1 MKRLA
6 IIILGG
12 LALLGTTT
20 SCQKDFEEINTNPNR
35 PQQALPTALFNGST
49 KLFLKNTRNYTTSG
63 MMFRSWMQY
72 TAQDTYTKE
81 SRFLYRDYAGDYLW
95 RYPYQVAGGYK
106 DIIDLNTDPKTK
118 ELMTTYGKSENQIAA
133 ARIMLAYTFALLV
146 ETFGDVPYY
155 SYGSPNPER
164 FQALQLEKYISPVYA
179 TQKEIYTDLLKELKE
194 AAAQIVSDSYVF
206 KEGDYIFETPDKMRR
221 FANSLRL
228 RLAIRLKDV
237 SDTELRTLAQ
247 QSIDELKAGT
257 AVMQSEAD
265 TVELQFDS
273 DDTNPAPIYKEYFVS
288 NRVDYSPSN
297 SFVQLLKGQ
306 RGNFGVDPRL
316 QKYFAPKG
324 LTKYQAR
331 DGRYT
336 ESDNLND
343 YIGMPY
349 GLDESMADFQFKS
362 GVAVSFFSSRIL
374 QPNYAEVFMEYSE
387 VCFLLSEA
395 NGWDNTWY
403 KKGVEASMKKWGV
416 DDAKITS
423 FLATIPAAN
432 EENVLT
438 QKYIALYMNPNEA
451 WAEYRRTGYPHTL
464 IKVNEET
471 DLNIPTE
478 AGQTKYRFE
487 SLVADLTDIPERLFY
502 PVAYKVINE
511 ANYQNALK
519 SMQMTTDILL
529 TKRDCLSRQS
539 LFFLL
544 SPPFVCFVSKLLYNQ

>member
-118 ELMTTYGKSENQIAA
+118 ELMTTYGKNENQIAA
-133 ARIMLAYTFALLV
+133 ARIMMAYTFALLV

-164 FQALQLEKYISPVYA
+164 FQALQLREFISPVYA

-237 SDTELRTLAQ
+237 QDAELRTLAQ
-247 QSIDELKAGT
+247 QSIDELKSGA

-336 ESDNLND
+336 ESDNIND

-416 DDAKITS
+416 ANTKITN
-423 FLATIPAAN
+423 FLSTIPAAN

-511 ANYQNALK
+511 ANYQEALK
-519 SMQMTTDILL
+519 SMQMTTDIL
-529 TKRDCLSRQS
+529 TKRLIFDRGQRR
-539 LFFLL
+539 
-544 SPPFVCFVSKLLYNQ
+544 P

>member
-257 AVMQSEAD
+257 TVMQSEAD

-416 DDAKITS
+416 ADTKITN
-423 FLATIPAAN
+423 FLNTIPAAN
-432 EENVLT
+432 QENVLT

-511 ANYQNALK
+511 ANYQKALE
-519 SMQMTTDILL
+519 SMQMTTDIL
-529 TKRDCLSRQS
+529 TKRLIFDRGQRR
-539 LFFLL
+539 
-544 SPPFVCFVSKLLYNQ
+544 P

>member
-395 NGWDNTWY
+395 NGWDNTWS

-416 DDAKITS
+416 ADTKITN
-423 FLATIPAAN
+423 FLNTIPAAN

-519 SMQMTTDILL
+519 SMQMTTDIL
-529 TKRDCLSRQS
+529 TKRLIFDRGQRR
-539 LFFLL
+539 
-544 SPPFVCFVSKLLYNQ
+544 P

>member
-106 DIIDLNTDPKTK
+106 DIIDLNTNPKTK
-118 ELMTTYGKSENQIAA
+118 ELMATYGKSENQIAA

-416 DDAKITS
+416 NSTKITN
-423 FLATIPAAN
+423 FLNTIPAAN
-432 EENVLT
+432 QENVLT

-511 ANYQNALK
+511 ANYQKALE
-519 SMQMTTDILL
+519 SMQMTTDIL
-529 TKRDCLSRQS
+529 TKRLIFDRGQRR
-539 LFFLL
+539 
-544 SPPFVCFVSKLLYNQ
+544 P

>member
-49 KLFLKNTRNYTTSG
+49 KLFLKYTRNYTTSG

-106 DIIDLNTDPKTK
+106 DIIDLNTNPKTK
-118 ELMTTYGKSENQIAA
+118 ELMATYGKSENQIAA

-416 DDAKITS
+416 ADTKITN
-423 FLATIPAAN
+423 FLNTIPAAN
-432 EENVLT
+432 QENVLT

-511 ANYQNALK
+511 ANYQEALK
-519 SMQMTTDILL
+519 SMQMTTDIL
-529 TKRDCLSRQS
+529 TKRLIFDRGQRR
-539 LFFLL
+539 
-544 SPPFVCFVSKLLYNQ
+544 P

>member
-118 ELMTTYGKSENQIAA
+118 ELMATYGKSENQIAA

-416 DDAKITS
+416 ADTKITN
-423 FLATIPAAN
+423 FLNTIPAAN

-511 ANYQNALK
+511 ANYQKALE
-519 SMQMTTDILL
+519 SMQMTTDIL
-529 TKRDCLSRQS
+529 TKRLIFDRGQRR
-539 LFFLL
+539 
-544 SPPFVCFVSKLLYNQ
+544 P

>member
-1 MKRLA
+1 MKRLVY
-6 IIILGG
+6 IILGG
-12 LALLGTTT
+12 IALLGTT

-72 TAQDTYTKE
+72 SAQDTYTKE

-416 DDAKITS
+416 ADTKITN
-423 FLATIPAAN
+423 FLNTIPAAN
-432 EENVLT
+432 QENVLT

-519 SMQMTTDILL
+519 SMQMTTDIL
-529 TKRDCLSRQS
+529 TKRLIFDRGQRR
-539 LFFLL
+539 
-544 SPPFVCFVSKLLYNQ
+544 P

>member
-118 ELMTTYGKSENQIAA
+118 ELMATYGKSENQIAA

-257 AVMQSEAD
+257 SVMQSEAD

-416 DDAKITS
+416 ADTKITN
-423 FLATIPAAN
+423 FLNTIPAAN
-432 EENVLT
+432 QENVLT

-478 AGQTKYRFE
+478 AGQTKYKFE
-487 SLVADLTDIPERLFY
+487 SLVADLTDIPERLLY

-511 ANYQNALK
+511 ANYQKALE
-519 SMQMTTDILL
+519 SMQMTTDIL
-529 TKRDCLSRQS
+529 TKRLIFDRGQRR
-539 LFFLL
+539 
-544 SPPFVCFVSKLLYNQ
+544 P

>member
-1 MKRLA
+1 MKRLVY
-6 IIILGG
+6 IILGG
-12 LALLGTTT
+12 IALLGTT

-72 TAQDTYTKE
+72 SAQDTYTKE

-118 ELMTTYGKSENQIAA
+118 ELMTTYGKNENQIAA
-133 ARIMLAYTFALLV
+133 ARIMMAYTFALLV

-164 FQALQLEKYISPVYA
+164 FQALQLNEYISPVYA

-237 SDTELRTLAQ
+237 QDAELRALAQ
-247 QSIDELKAGT
+247 QNINELKDGT
-257 AVMQSEAD
+257 AVMQSESD

-273 DDTNPAPIYKEYFVS
+273 DDTNPAPIYNEYFVR

-336 ESDNLND
+336 ESNNIND
-343 YIGMPY
+343 YVGMPY

-478 AGQTKYRFE
+478 AGQTRYKFE
-487 SLVADLTDIPERLFY
+487 SLVADLTDIPERLRY

-511 ANYQNALK
+511 ANYQKALE
-519 SMQMTTDILL
+519 SMQMTTDVL
-529 TKRDCLSRQS
+529 TKRLIFDRGQRR
-539 LFFLL
+539 
-544 SPPFVCFVSKLLYNQ
+544 P

>member
-1 MKRLA
+1 MKRLVY
-6 IIILGG
+6 IILGG
-12 LALLGTTT
+12 IALLGTT

-72 TAQDTYTKE
+72 SAQDTYTKE

-118 ELMTTYGKSENQIAA
+118 ELMTTYGKNENQIAA
-133 ARIMLAYTFALLV
+133 ARIMMAYTFALLV

-164 FQALQLEKYISPVYA
+164 FQALQLNEYISPVYA

-237 SDTELRTLAQ
+237 QDAELRALAQ
-247 QSIDELKAGT
+247 QNINELKDGT
-257 AVMQSEAD
+257 AVMQSESD

-273 DDTNPAPIYKEYFVS
+273 DDTNPAPIYNEYFVR

-336 ESDNLND
+336 ESNNIND
-343 YIGMPY
+343 YVGMPY

-478 AGQTKYRFE
+478 AGQTKYRFDP
-487 SLVADLTDIPERLFY
+487 LVADLTDIPERLFY

-511 ANYQNALK
+511 ANYQKALK
-519 SMQMTTDILL
+519 SMQMTTDIL
-529 TKRDCLSRQS
+529 TKRLIFDRGQRR
-539 LFFLL
+539 
-544 SPPFVCFVSKLLYNQ
+544 P

>member
-49 KLFLKNTRNYTTSG
+49 KLFLKYTRNYTTSG

-95 RYPYQVAGGYK
+95 RFPYQVAGGYK

-118 ELMTTYGKSENQIAA
+118 ELMATYGKSENQIAA

-237 SDTELRTLAQ
+237 SDTELRNLAQ
-247 QSIDELKAGT
+247 QSIDELKSGA

-273 DDTNPAPIYKEYFVS
+273 DDTNPAPIYNEYFVS

-395 NGWDNTWY
+395 NGWDDTWY

-416 DDAKITS
+416 NSTKITN
-423 FLATIPAAN
+423 FLNTIPAAN
-432 EENVLT
+432 QENVLT

-511 ANYQNALK
+511 ANYQKALE
-519 SMQMTTDILL
+519 SMQMTTDIL
-529 TKRDCLSRQS
+529 TKRLIFDRGQRR
-539 LFFLL
+539 
-544 SPPFVCFVSKLLYNQ
+544 P

>member
-1 MKRLA
+1 MKRLVY
-6 IIILGG
+6 IILGG
-12 LALLGTTT
+12 IALLGTT

-72 TAQDTYTKE
+72 SAQDTYTKE

-118 ELMTTYGKSENQIAA
+118 ELMTTYGKNENQIAA
-133 ARIMLAYTFALLV
+133 ARIMMAYTFALLV

-164 FQALQLEKYISPVYA
+164 FQALQLNEYISPVYA

-247 QSIDELKAGT
+247 QSIDELKSGA

-273 DDTNPAPIYKEYFVS
+273 DDTNPAPIYNEYFVS

-395 NGWDNTWY
+395 NGWDDTWY

-416 DDAKITS
+416 NSTKITN
-423 FLATIPAAN
+423 FLNTIPAAN
-432 EENVLT
+432 QENVLT

-511 ANYQNALK
+511 ANYQKALE
-519 SMQMTTDILL
+519 SMQMSTDIL
-529 TKRDCLSRQS
+529 TKRLIFDRGQRR
-539 LFFLL
+539 
-544 SPPFVCFVSKLLYNQ
+544 P

>member
-1 MKRLA
+1 MKRLVY
-6 IIILGG
+6 IILGG
-12 LALLGTTT
+12 IALLGTT

-72 TAQDTYTKE
+72 SAQDTYTKE

-118 ELMTTYGKSENQIAA
+118 ELMTTYGKNENQIAA
-133 ARIMLAYTFALLV
+133 ARIMMAYTFALLV

-164 FQALQLEKYISPVYA
+164 FQALQLNEYISPVYA

-237 SDTELRTLAQ
+237 QDAELRALAQ
-247 QSIDELKAGT
+247 QNINELKDGT
-257 AVMQSEAD
+257 AVMQSESD

-273 DDTNPAPIYKEYFVS
+273 DDTNPAPIYNEYFVR

-336 ESDNLND
+336 ESNNIND
-343 YIGMPY
+343 YVGMPY

-511 ANYQNALK
+511 ANYQKALK
-519 SMQMTTDILL
+519 SMQMTTDIL
-529 TKRDCLSRQS
+529 TKRLIFDRGQRR
-539 LFFLL
+539 
-544 SPPFVCFVSKLLYNQ
+544 P

>member
-118 ELMTTYGKSENQIAA
+118 ELMATYGKSENQIAA

-247 QSIDELKAGT
+247 QSIDELKSGT

-336 ESDNLND
+336 ESDNIND

-416 DDAKITS
+416 ANTKITN
-423 FLATIPAAN
+423 FLNTIPAAN
-432 EENVLT
+432 QENVLT

-478 AGQTKYRFE
+478 AGQTKYKFE

-511 ANYQNALK
+511 ANYQKALE
-519 SMQMTTDILL
+519 SMQMTTDIL
-529 TKRDCLSRQS
+529 TKRLIFDRGQRR
-539 LFFLL
+539 
-544 SPPFVCFVSKLLYNQ
+544 P

>member
-1 MKRLA
+1 MKQLA
-6 IIILGG
+6 IVILGG
-12 LALLGTTT
+12 LDLLGTTT

-118 ELMTTYGKSENQIAA
+118 ELMATYGKSENQIAA

-247 QSIDELKAGT
+247 QSIDELKSGT

-336 ESDNLND
+336 ESDNIND

-416 DDAKITS
+416 ANTKITN
-423 FLATIPAAN
+423 FLNTIPAAN

-478 AGQTKYRFE
+478 AGQTKYKFE

-511 ANYQNALK
+511 ANYQKALE
-519 SMQMTTDILL
+519 SMQMTTDIL
-529 TKRDCLSRQS
+529 TKRLIFDRGQRR
-539 LFFLL
+539 
-544 SPPFVCFVSKLLYNQ
+544 P

>member
-81 SRFLYRDYAGDYLW
+81 SRFLYRDYAGAYLW

-416 DDAKITS
+416 ADTKITN
-423 FLATIPAAN
+423 FLNTIPAAN

-519 SMQMTTDILL
+519 SMQMTTDIL
-529 TKRDCLSRQS
+529 TKRLIFDRGQRR
-539 LFFLL
+539 
-544 SPPFVCFVSKLLYNQ
+544 P

>member
-416 DDAKITS
+416 ADTKITN
-423 FLATIPAAN
+423 FLNTIPAAN
-432 EENVLT
+432 QENVLT

-487 SLVADLTDIPERLFY
+487 SLVADLIDIPERLFY

-519 SMQMTTDILL
+519 SMQMTTDIL
-529 TKRDCLSRQS
+529 TKRLIFDRGQRR
-539 LFFLL
+539 
-544 SPPFVCFVSKLLYNQ
+544 P

>member
-118 ELMTTYGKSENQIAA
+118 ELMATYGKSENQIAA

-247 QSIDELKAGT
+247 QSIDELKSGA

-395 NGWDNTWY
+395 NGWDDTWY

-416 DDAKITS
+416 NSTKITN
-423 FLATIPAAN
+423 FLNTIPAAN
-432 EENVLT
+432 QENVLT

-519 SMQMTTDILL
+519 SMQMTTDIL
-529 TKRDCLSRQS
+529 TKRLIFDRGQRR
-539 LFFLL
+539 
-544 SPPFVCFVSKLLYNQ
+544 P

>member
-49 KLFLKNTRNYTTSG
+49 KLFLKYTRNYTTSG

-95 RYPYQVAGGYK
+95 RFPYQVAGGYK

-118 ELMTTYGKSENQIAA
+118 ELMTTYGKNENQIAA
-133 ARIMLAYTFALLV
+133 ARIMMAYTFALLV

-164 FQALQLEKYISPVYA
+164 FQALQLREFISPVYA

-206 KEGDYIFETPDKMRR
+206 KEGDYIFGTPDKMRR

-237 SDTELRTLAQ
+237 QDAELRTLAQ
-247 QSIDELKAGT
+247 QSIDELKSGA

-273 DDTNPAPIYKEYFVS
+273 DDTNPAPIYKEYFVD
-288 NRVDYSPSN
+288 NRVDYSPAN

-416 DDAKITS
+416 NSTKITN
-423 FLATIPAAN
+423 FLNTIPAAN

-519 SMQMTTDILL
+519 SMQMTTDIL
-529 TKRDCLSRQS
+529 TKRLIFDRGQRR
-539 LFFLL
+539 
-544 SPPFVCFVSKLLYNQ
+544 P

>member
-106 DIIDLNTDPKTK
+106 DIIDLNTNPKTK
-118 ELMTTYGKSENQIAA
+118 ELMATYGKSENQIAA

-416 DDAKITS
+416 NSTKITN
-423 FLATIPAAN
+423 FLSTIPAAN

-519 SMQMTTDILL
+519 SMQMTTDIL
-529 TKRDCLSRQS
+529 TKRLIFDRGQRR
-539 LFFLL
+539 
-544 SPPFVCFVSKLLYNQ
+544 P

>member
-106 DIIDLNTDPKTK
+106 DIIDLNTNPKTK
-118 ELMTTYGKSENQIAA
+118 ELMATYGKSENQIAA

-416 DDAKITS
+416 ANTKITN
-423 FLATIPAAN
+423 FLSTIPAAN

-487 SLVADLTDIPERLFY
+487 SLVADLTDIPERLLY

-511 ANYQNALK
+511 ANYQKALE
-519 SMQMTTDILL
+519 SMQMTTDIL
-529 TKRDCLSRQS
+529 TKRLIFDRGQRR
-539 LFFLL
+539 
-544 SPPFVCFVSKLLYNQ
+544 P

>member
-95 RYPYQVAGGYK
+95 RFPYQVAGGYK

-118 ELMTTYGKSENQIAA
+118 ELMATYGKSENQIAA

-395 NGWDNTWY
+395 NGWDDTWY

-416 DDAKITS
+416 NSTKITN
-423 FLATIPAAN
+423 FLNTIPAAN
-432 EENVLT
+432 QENVLT

-511 ANYQNALK
+511 ANYQKALE
-519 SMQMTTDILL
+519 SMQMSTDIL
-529 TKRDCLSRQS
+529 TKRLIFDRGQRR
-539 LFFLL
+539 
-544 SPPFVCFVSKLLYNQ
+544 P

>member
-1 MKRLA
+1 MKRILT
-6 IIILGG
+6 IILCGVG
-12 LALLGTTT
+12 LLLG
-20 SCQKDFEEINTNPNR
+20 SCEKDFEEINTNPNK
-35 PQQALPTALFNGST
+35 PEQPLPTALFNGSN
-49 KLFLKNTRNYTTSG
+49 KLLLKYTRNYTTSG

-95 RYPYQVAGGYK
+95 RFPYQVAGGYK
-106 DIIDLNTDPKTK
+106 DIIELNTNPKTK
-118 ELMTTYGKSENQIAA
+118 ELMAAYGKNENQIAA
-133 ARIMLAYTFALLV
+133 ARIMMAYAFCILV

-155 SYGSPNPER
+155 SWGSRDNPR
-164 FQALQLEKYISPVYA
+164 FQALQLNEHISPVYA
-179 TQKEIYTDLLKELKE
+179 TQKEIYTDLFKELKD
-194 AAAQIVSDSYVF
+194 AAAQIVDDAYVF
-206 KEGDYIFETPDKMRR
+206 KEGDYIFGTPEKMKR

-228 RLAIRLKDV
+228 RLAVRLHNAQDG
-237 SDTELRTLAQ
+237 ELQSLANEALN
-247 QSIDELKAGT
+247 ELKGGAT
-257 AVMQSEAD
+257 VMQSNSD

-273 DDTNPAPIYKEYFVS
+273 DDTNPAPIYKEYFVD

-324 LTKYQAR
+324 ITKYQAR

-336 ESDNLND
+336 ESNNLDD

-349 GLDESMADFQFKS
+349 GMDESMADFQFKS
-362 GVAVSFFSSRIL
+362 GAAVSFFSSKIL
-374 QPNYAEVFMEYSE
+374 QPNYAEVFIEYSE

-395 NGWDNTWY
+395 NGWDNNWY
-403 KKGVEASMKKWGV
+403 KKGVEASMEKWGV
-416 DDAKITS
+416 DTAKRTS
-423 FLATIPAAN
+423 FLSTLAAAN

-464 IKVNEET
+464 IKVGEET

-478 AGQTKYRFE
+478 AGQTKYVFK
-487 SLVADLTDIPERLFY
+487 SLVADVNDIPERIYY
-502 PVAYKVINE
+502 PVAYKVINK
-511 ANYQNALK
+511 ANYDNALK
-519 SMQMTTDILL
+519 SMGMTTDIM
-529 TKRDCLSRQS
+529 TKRLAFDRGIRR
-539 LFFLL
+539 
-544 SPPFVCFVSKLLYNQ
+544 

>member
-395 NGWDNTWY
+395 NGWANTWY

-416 DDAKITS
+416 ADTKITN
-423 FLATIPAAN
+423 FLSTIPAAN

-511 ANYQNALK
+511 ANYQEALK
-519 SMQMTTDILL
+519 SMQMTTDIL
-529 TKRDCLSRQS
+529 TKRLIFDRGQRR
-539 LFFLL
+539 
-544 SPPFVCFVSKLLYNQ
+544 P

>member
-118 ELMTTYGKSENQIAA
+118 ELMATYGKSENQIAA

-194 AAAQIVSDSYVF
+194 AAAEIVSDSYVF

-395 NGWDNTWY
+395 NGWDDTWY

-416 DDAKITS
+416 NSTKITN
-423 FLATIPAAN
+423 FLNTIPAAN
-432 EENVLT
+432 QENVLT

-511 ANYQNALK
+511 ANYQKALE
-519 SMQMTTDILL
+519 SMQMSTDIL
-529 TKRDCLSRQS
+529 TKRLIFDRGQRR
-539 LFFLL
+539 
-544 SPPFVCFVSKLLYNQ
+544 P

>member
-118 ELMTTYGKSENQIAA
+118 ELMTTYGKNENQIAA
-133 ARIMLAYTFALLV
+133 ARIMMAYTFALLV

-164 FQALQLEKYISPVYA
+164 FQALQLREFISPVYA

-237 SDTELRTLAQ
+237 QDAELRTLAQ
-247 QSIDELKAGT
+247 QSIDELKSGA

-416 DDAKITS
+416 ADTKITN
-423 FLATIPAAN
+423 FLNTIPAAN
-432 EENVLT
+432 QENVLT

-519 SMQMTTDILL
+519 SMQMTTDIL
-529 TKRDCLSRQS
+529 TKRLIFDRGQRR
-539 LFFLL
+539 
-544 SPPFVCFVSKLLYNQ
+544 P

>member
-106 DIIDLNTDPKTK
+106 DIIDLNTNPKTK
-118 ELMTTYGKSENQIAA
+118 ELMATYGKSENQIAA

-416 DDAKITS
+416 ADTKITN
-423 FLATIPAAN
+423 FLNTIPAAN
-432 EENVLT
+432 QENVLT

-478 AGQTKYRFE
+478 AGQTKYKFE

-511 ANYQNALK
+511 ANYQEALK
-519 SMQMTTDILL
+519 SMQMSTDIL
-529 TKRDCLSRQS
+529 TKRLIFDRGQRR
-539 LFFLL
+539 
-544 SPPFVCFVSKLLYNQ
+544 P

>member
-118 ELMTTYGKSENQIAA
+118 ELMATYGKSENQIAA

-416 DDAKITS
+416 AGTKITN
-423 FLATIPAAN
+423 FLNTIPAAN

-519 SMQMTTDILL
+519 SMQMTTDIL
-529 TKRDCLSRQS
+529 TKRLIFDRGQRR
-539 LFFLL
+539 
-544 SPPFVCFVSKLLYNQ
+544 P

>member
-237 SDTELRTLAQ
+237 QDAELRTLAQ
-247 QSIDELKAGT
+247 QSIDELKSGA

-416 DDAKITS
+416 ADTKITN
-423 FLATIPAAN
+423 FLNTIPAAN
-432 EENVLT
+432 QENVLT

-519 SMQMTTDILL
+519 SMQMTTDIL
-529 TKRDCLSRQS
+529 TKRLIFDRGQRR
-539 LFFLL
+539 
-544 SPPFVCFVSKLLYNQ
+544 P

>member
-49 KLFLKNTRNYTTSG
+49 KLFLKYTRNYTTSG

-95 RYPYQVAGGYK
+95 RFPYQVAGGYK
-106 DIIDLNTDPKTK
+106 DIIDLNTNPKTK
-118 ELMTTYGKSENQIAA
+118 ELMTTYGKNENQIAA
-133 ARIMLAYTFALLV
+133 ARIMMAYTFALLV

-273 DDTNPAPIYKEYFVS
+273 DDTNPAPIYNEYFVS

-416 DDAKITS
+416 NSTKITN
-423 FLATIPAAN
+423 FLNTIPAAN

-519 SMQMTTDILL
+519 SMQMTTDIL
-529 TKRDCLSRQS
+529 TKRLIFDRGQRR
-539 LFFLL
+539 
-544 SPPFVCFVSKLLYNQ
+544 P

>member
-49 KLFLKNTRNYTTSG
+49 KLFLKYTRNYTTSG

-95 RYPYQVAGGYK
+95 RFPYQVAGGYK
-106 DIIDLNTDPKTK
+106 DIIDLNTNPKTK
-118 ELMTTYGKSENQIAA
+118 ELMTTYGKNENQIAA
-133 ARIMLAYTFALLV
+133 ARIMMAYTFALLV

-273 DDTNPAPIYKEYFVS
+273 DDTNPAPIYNEYFVS

-416 DDAKITS
+416 ADTKITN
-423 FLATIPAAN
+423 FLNTIPAAN

-519 SMQMTTDILL
+519 SMQMTTDIL
-529 TKRDCLSRQS
+529 TKRLIFDRGQRR
-539 LFFLL
+539 
-544 SPPFVCFVSKLLYNQ
+544 P

>member
-416 DDAKITS
+416 NSTKITN
-423 FLATIPAAN
+423 FLNTIPAAN

-487 SLVADLTDIPERLFY
+487 SLVADLTDIPERWFY

-511 ANYQNALK
+511 ANYQNSLK
-519 SMQMTTDILL
+519 SMQMTTDIL
-529 TKRDCLSRQS
+529 TKRLIFDRGQRR
-539 LFFLL
+539 
-544 SPPFVCFVSKLLYNQ
+544 P

>member
-49 KLFLKNTRNYTTSG
+49 KLFLKYTRNYTTSG

-95 RYPYQVAGGYK
+95 RFPYQVAGGYK
-106 DIIDLNTDPKTK
+106 DIIDLNTNPKTK
-118 ELMTTYGKSENQIAA
+118 ELMATYGKSENQIAA

-247 QSIDELKAGT
+247 QSIDELKSGA

-273 DDTNPAPIYKEYFVS
+273 DDTNPAPIYNEYFVS

-416 DDAKITS
+416 NSTKITN
-423 FLATIPAAN
+423 FLNTIPAAN

-511 ANYQNALK
+511 ANYQKALE
-519 SMQMTTDILL
+519 SMQMTTDIL
-529 TKRDCLSRQS
+529 TKRLIFDRGQRR
-539 LFFLL
+539 
-544 SPPFVCFVSKLLYNQ
+544 P

>member
-72 TAQDTYTKE
+72 SAQDTYTKE

-106 DIIDLNTDPKTK
+106 DIIDLNTNPKTK
-118 ELMTTYGKSENQIAA
+118 ELMATYGKSENQIAA

-416 DDAKITS
+416 NSTKITN
-423 FLATIPAAN
+423 FLNTIPAAN

-519 SMQMTTDILL
+519 SMQMTTDIL
-529 TKRDCLSRQS
+529 TKRLIFDRGQRR
-539 LFFLL
+539 
-544 SPPFVCFVSKLLYNQ
+544 P

>member
-118 ELMTTYGKSENQIAA
+118 ELMATYGKSENQIAA

-416 DDAKITS
+416 ADTKITN
-423 FLATIPAAN
+423 FLNTIPAAN

-478 AGQTKYRFE
+478 AGQTKYKFE

-511 ANYQNALK
+511 ANYQKALE
-519 SMQMTTDILL
+519 SMQMSTDIL
-529 TKRDCLSRQS
+529 TKRLIFDRGQRR
-539 LFFLL
+539 
-544 SPPFVCFVSKLLYNQ
+544 P

>member
-1 MKRLA
+1 MKRLVY
-6 IIILGG
+6 IILGG
-12 LALLGTTT
+12 IALLGTT

-72 TAQDTYTKE
+72 SAQDTYTKE

-118 ELMTTYGKSENQIAA
+118 ELMATYGKSENQIAA

-257 AVMQSEAD
+257 SVMQSEAD

-416 DDAKITS
+416 ADTKITN
-423 FLATIPAAN
+423 FLNTIPAAN
-432 EENVLT
+432 QENVLT

-511 ANYQNALK
+511 ANYQKALE
-519 SMQMTTDILL
+519 SMQMTTDIL
-529 TKRDCLSRQS
+529 TKRLIFDRGQRR
-539 LFFLL
+539 
-544 SPPFVCFVSKLLYNQ
+544 P

>member
-1 MKRLA
+1 MKRLVY
-6 IIILGG
+6 IILGG
-12 LALLGTTT
+12 IALLGTT

-72 TAQDTYTKE
+72 SAQDTYTKE

-118 ELMTTYGKSENQIAA
+118 ELMTTYGKNENQIAA
-133 ARIMLAYTFALLV
+133 ARIMMAYTFALLV

-164 FQALQLEKYISPVYA
+164 FQALQLREFISPVYA

-237 SDTELRTLAQ
+237 QDAELRTLAQ
-247 QSIDELKAGT
+247 QSINELKDGT
-257 AVMQSEAD
+257 AVMQSESD

-273 DDTNPAPIYKEYFVS
+273 DDTNPAPIYNEYFVR

-336 ESDNLND
+336 ESNNIND
-343 YIGMPY
+343 YVGMPY

-438 QKYIALYMNPNEA
+438 QKYIALDMNPNEA

-478 AGQTKYRFE
+478 AGQTRYKFE
-487 SLVADLTDIPERLFY
+487 SLVADLTDIPERLRY

-511 ANYQNALK
+511 ANYQKALE
-519 SMQMTTDILL
+519 SMQMTTDIL
-529 TKRDCLSRQS
+529 TKRLIFDRGQRR
-539 LFFLL
+539 
-544 SPPFVCFVSKLLYNQ
+544 P